1 MVIAEKIREKRKE
14 MGITQKALAKSA
26 GVTWQTVS
34 SAERGKPINMKTLEK
49 ILKVLG
55 LEIQITD

>member
-1 MVIAEKIREKRKE
+1 MDIANKIRKKRKVL
-14 MGITQKALAKSA
+14 GYTQKALAKEA

>member
-1 MVIAEKIREKRKE
+1 
-14 MGITQKALAKSA
+14 MGLTQKALAKSA

>member
-1 MVIAEKIREKRKE
+1 MDIANKIRKKRKVL
-14 MGITQKALAKSA
+14 GYTQKALAKEA

-34 SAERGKPINMKTLEK
+34 SAERGKSINMKTLEK